1 MNITIIIGLLL
12 LSGFLVPV
20 WIVMQK
26 QNKNKKKLEKL
37 LSDIEVEK
45 KIKITEHETW
55 RDRVIGIDREHGIA
69 LFVLKNNEDY
79 KVELVDLHNV
89 SKCVAERSTISSGQ
103 GGSIQ
108 AVVAVRLR
116 FVGRGKSQPDQ
127 IFTLF
132 NEETDQTIGS
142 EIMISEA
149 WAERF
154 NKLIRS
160 MPKAA

>member
-12 LSGFLVPV
+12 LSGFIVPV

-26 QNKNKKKLEKL
+26 QKKNKKKLEQL
-37 LSDIEVEK
+37 LSEIELEK

-55 RDRVIGIDREHGIA
+55 RDRIIGIDRDHGMA
-69 LFVLKNNEDY
+69 LFVLKNNQDF
-79 KVELVDLHNV
+79 KVEVVDLHSV
-89 SKCVAERSTISSGQ
+89 SKCVAERSTISMGE
-103 GGSIQ
+103 GGSVQ
-108 AVVAVRLR
+108 AVTAVRLR

-127 IFTLF
+127 VFTLF

-142 EIMISEA
+142 EIMISDA